1 MTALE
6 KKTELVRSFAL
17 NELGFD
23 ACGFSRAIQL
33 DQEARRLEEWLNKGM
48 HADMHWMERN
58 FDKRIDPTKLV
69 PGAKTVVSVL
79 ASYYQPEQK
88 EQTHY
93 HFPEKK
99 GNWESNNRPKIAKY
113 AQGRDYHRVLKKK
126 LMELYYF
133 IEEVN
138 GGLEG
143 RAFVDSAP
151 VLDRA
156 WALQAGLAW
165 QGKNSMLL
173 ERKTGSYF
181 FIGELIIDTEFKYH
195 EGPPTDHCGSCTRCI
210 DACPTDAIYEPYK
223 VDSNKC
229 ISYLT
234 IELKEQIPSDLQQSV
249 GNWMYG
255 CDICQEVC
263 PWNRKA
269 KPSTI
274 RDFDIREPLLNEDLN
289 YWEELNV
296 EEYNQL
302 FEGSA
307 IRRAKFEKFKMNA
320 LNAIQNIRSNQDS
333 LDR

>member
-1 MTALE
+1 MTALQ
-6 KKTELVRSFAL
+6 KKTELIRNFAIQ
-17 NELGFD
+17 ELGFD
-23 ACGFSRAIQL
+23 ACGFAKARQL
-33 DQEARRLEEWLNKGM
+33 DDEARKLEEWLSQGKHGSM
-48 HADMHWMERN
+48 LWMERN

-69 PGAKTVVSVL
+69 PGAKTVISVL
-79 ASYYQPEQK
+79 ASYYQEEQK
-88 EQTHY
+88 EQSHY

-99 GNWESNNRPKIAKY
+99 GNWSSNLKPKIAKY

-126 LMELYYF
+126 LAELFNF
-133 IEEVN
+133 IAEVN
-138 GGLEG
+138 EGLEG

-181 FIGELIIDTEFKYH
+181 FIGELIVDAEFQYH
-195 EGPPTDHCGSCTRCI
+195 KGPPTDHCGSCTRCI
-210 DACPTDAIYEPYK
+210 DACPTQAIYEPYK
-223 VDSNKC
+223 VDATKC

-234 IELKEQIPSDLQQSV
+234 IELKEQIPTHLQESV

-269 KPSTI
+269 KPATFK
-274 RDFDIREPLLNEDLN
+274 DFQLREPLLNEDLDF
-289 YWEELNV
+289 WEELNL
-296 EEYNQL
+296 EQYNQL

-320 LNAIQNIRSNQDS
+320 LNAVKNIREHSDF
-333 LDR
+333 